1 MKTPTWRPFPS
12 PRVLAVDVDGTLS
25 NRGNLNADVLA
36 FVRRRRAEG
45 FGTFLWSMRGE
56 VYARAAAEAFGCAGD
71 FDHIIGKPGFVL
83 DDQGLL
89 WLRETQIVRDLTR

>member
-1 MKTPTWRPFPS
+1 MTHSLPA

-25 NRGNLNADVLA
+25 NRGHLNTAVLE

-45 FGTFLWSMRGE
+45 FQTLLWSMRGE
-56 VYARAAAEAFGCAGD
+56 GYARAAAAAFACQAD
-71 FDHIIGKPGFVL
+71 FDHILGKPGYIL

-89 WLRETQIVRDLTR
+89 WMRDAHIVRDLTQ